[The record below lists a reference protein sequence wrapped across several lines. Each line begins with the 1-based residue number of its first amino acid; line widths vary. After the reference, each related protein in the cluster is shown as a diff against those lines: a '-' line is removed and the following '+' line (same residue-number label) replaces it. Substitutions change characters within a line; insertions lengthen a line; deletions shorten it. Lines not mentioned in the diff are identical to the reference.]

1 MISKLKLAKDTD
13 TVPAVVIEP
22 LSAGLGLQ
30 LGLREVWEFREL
42 FYFLAWRDM
51 KTRYAQTAI
60 GAGWAIM
67 QPLLTTIIFTVVFS
81 YWAKVPSDGLP
92 YPIFAY
98 AAILPWTL
106 FARSLERSTLSIV
119 SEGGLIKKVY
129 FPRVIIPITSTFI
142 NLVDFMVGLTILIIM
157 MLWYQI
163 WPTWGI
169 VTLPFFVGMALA
181 ASLSVSMW
189 LSAINVKYRD
199 VASVVPL
206 LTQLWMFASPV
217 LYPSSI
223 VPERLQS
230 WYALNPMAGVIEGFR
245 WALLGKQHPDWNI
258 VMISGCVVCVLL
270 LTGMMFFKRVE
281 RTFADII

>member
-1 MISKLKLAKDTD
+1 MNSKFKAAPDINM
-13 TVPAVVIEP
+13 VPSVVIQP
-22 LSAGLGLQ
+22 LSARLGLQ
-30 LGLREVWEFREL
+30 LGLRELWEFREL

-92 YPIFAY
+92 YPLFAY

-119 SEGGLIKKVY
+119 NEGGLIKKVY
-129 FPRVIIPITSTFI
+129 FPRLIIPIASTFI
-142 NLVDFMVGLTILIIM
+142 NLVDFVVGLTILVIM
-157 MLWYQI
+157 MLWYQT

-169 VTLPFFVGMALA
+169 IALPFFIAMALA

-217 LYPSSI
+217 LYPSSM

-230 WYALNPMAGVIEGFR
+230 LYALNPMAGVIEGFR
-245 WALLGKQHPDWNI
+245 WALLGKQHPDWNM
-258 VMISGCVVCVLL
+258 VMISGCVVGALL
-270 LTGMMFFKRVE
+270 LTGIMFFKRVE
-281 RTFADII
+281 RTFADVI

>member
-1 MISKLKLAKDTD
+1 MNSKFRVASDAD
-13 TVPAVVIEP
+13 IVPSVVIEP
-22 LSAGLGLQ
+22 IDARFR
-30 LGLREVWEFREL
+30 LGLRELWEFREL

-67 QPLLTTIIFTVVFS
+67 QPLLTTIIFTIVFS
-81 YWAKVPSDGLP
+81 YWAKVSSDGLP

-106 FARSLERSTLSIV
+106 FARALERSTLSLV

-129 FPRVIIPITSTFI
+129 FPRLIIPIASTFI
-142 NLVDFMVGLTILIIM
+142 NIVDFIVGLVILVAM
-157 MLWYQI
+157 MLWYELS
-163 WPTWGI
+163 PTWGI
-169 VTLPFFVGMALA
+169 VALPCFVGMTLA
-181 ASLSVSMW
+181 TSLSVSMW

-206 LTQLWMFASPV
+206 LTQLWMFSSPV
-217 LYPSSI
+217 LYSSSM
-223 VPERLQS
+223 VPERFRPL
-230 WYALNPMAGVIEGFR
+230 YALNPMAGVIEGFR
-245 WALLGKQHPDWNI
+245 WALLDREHPDWT
-258 VMISGCVVCVLL
+258 MITMSGCVVGILL
-270 LTGMMFFKRVE
+270 ITGVMFFKRVE